1 METILR
7 DLGKNLVT
15 EDYFDGK
22 VDEWIAGIVNKTVNK
37 LWILILDPNSEEFD
51 DAWPGLLHDV
61 ASNETDACN
70 GTAVLHEIILN
81 HSHEI
86 HKKKISKFLKTR
98 ILNETGEFQ
107 NQTFSVHHSKKCF
120 EMFKVFS
127 ENSQG
132 HESAWILKFS
142 ADGINLVQ
150 YGRRRDCKKGS

>member
-1 METILR
+1 M
-7 DLGKNLVT
+7 KNLVT
-15 EDYFDGK
+15 EDYFFDGK
-22 VDEWIAGIVNKTVNK
+22 VDERIAGNVNKTVNK
-37 LWILILDPNSEEFD
+37 ILILDSNSED
-51 DAWPGLLHDV
+51 VWSGLLHDV

-107 NQTFSVHHSKKCF
+107 NQTFSVDHSKKCF

-132 HESAWILKFS
+132 HESA
-142 ADGINLVQ
+142 
-150 YGRRRDCKKGS
+150 